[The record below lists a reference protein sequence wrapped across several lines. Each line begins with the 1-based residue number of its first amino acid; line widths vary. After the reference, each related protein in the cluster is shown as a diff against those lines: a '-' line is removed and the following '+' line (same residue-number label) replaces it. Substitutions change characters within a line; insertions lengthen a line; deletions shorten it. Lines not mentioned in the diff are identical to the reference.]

1 MKYLIAL
8 NLILIAVLVV
18 CLIPGRTIRYEADLS
33 EPGAFRTVTAYTL
46 RPEETDSTPCE
57 TALGP
62 KVDICEWSKREQL
75 CATRAYPLLTRLK
88 VGDMDCIVVDRPAIR
103 YGERI
108 DLVMATREEALNW
121 GIQEKEIVINSP
133 LP

>member
-1 MKYLIAL
+1 MKTLIIINISL
-8 NLILIAVLVV
+8 LTLLIGICML
-18 CLIPGRTIRYEADLS
+18 PGRTFVVEAILS
-33 EPGAFRTVTAYTL
+33 EPEAFREITAYTL

-62 KVDICEWSKREQL
+62 KVDICEWSKKEQL

-88 VGDMDCIVVDRPAIR
+88 VGDIECIVVDRPAEK

-121 GIQEKEIVINSP
+121 GIQVKEIIVYR
-133 LP
+133 

>member
-1 MKYLIAL
+1 MKTLICL
-8 NLILIAVLVV
+8 NLSLLTLLTGICMLPSRTFVV
-18 CLIPGRTIRYEADLS
+18 EAFLS
-33 EPGAFRTVTAYTL
+33 EPEAFREVTAYTL

-62 KVDICEWSKREQL
+62 KVDICEWSKKEQL

-88 VGDMDCIVVDRPAIR
+88 VGDIECIVVDRPAEK

-121 GIQEKEIVINSP
+121 GIQEKEIIIK
-133 LP
+133 